1 MPWGPSNGG
10 MSKKQIDVNC
20 PCCGTDLL
28 IDVASAKVLR
38 SRNPKDEDGGDKT
51 WGAAQ
56 GRVEGRDGR
65 AKDAFGAALDR
76 EESREDDLD
85 DLFAKAKKKVEDRK
99 DLDF

>member
-1 MPWGPSNGG
+1 MP
-10 MSKKQIDVNC
+10 KKEIDVTC
-20 PCCGTDLL
+20 PCCSSELL
-28 IDVASAKVLR
+28 VDVATAKVLR

-56 GRVEGRDGR
+56 GRVDGLRDR
-65 AKDAFGAALDR
+65 ATDAFGAAVNK

-85 DLFAKAKKKVEDRK
+85 DLFAKAKKKVDDRR